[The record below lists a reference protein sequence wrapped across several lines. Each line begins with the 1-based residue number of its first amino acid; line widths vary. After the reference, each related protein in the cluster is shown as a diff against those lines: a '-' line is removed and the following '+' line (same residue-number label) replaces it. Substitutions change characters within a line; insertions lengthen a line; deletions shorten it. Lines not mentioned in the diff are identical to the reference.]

1 MNHQPH
7 PIRIRE
13 GAPDD
18 AEFFLEVEEQT
29 TWENL
34 PPDKARRMPREQLRA
49 KLLETHG
56 LLLEC
61 PGNIFFIAENS
72 TTGDRAGLL
81 WLGPRHNLLTG
92 EHEAWIYNV
101 TVVPQ
106 CRGCGVAKML
116 MAHAEEYA
124 RTQGYNVIGLSVAVH
139 NEIARGLYQRLAYSE
154 SNILMRKSLVEAT
167 TDFQGNAA

>member
-7 PIRIRE
+7 SIFVRE
-13 GAPDD
+13 GTTDD
-18 AEFFLEVEEQT
+18 AEFFLEMEEQT
-29 TWENL
+29 TWESL
-34 PPDKARRMPREQLRA
+34 PPDKARETKREQLRE

-61 PGNIFFIAENS
+61 PGNIFFIAQNAQSGE
-72 TTGDRAGLL
+72 RAGLL

-106 CRGCGVAKML
+106 CRGCGVAKKL
-116 MAHAEEYA
+116 MAHAEEHA
-124 RTQGYNVIGLSVAVH
+124 RAQGYGVIGLSVAVH
-139 NEIARGLYQRLAYSE
+139 NEVARGLYQRMEYSE
-154 SNILMRKSLVEAT
+154 SNILMRKPLVN
-167 TDFQGNAA
+167 GAA